1 VELDEI
7 LAGIDGPARAVVL
20 RAESLARQLHGR
32 DPDRPD
38 GPYVDHLLR
47 VAIRIAHDYHVFD
60 VDILCAGL
68 LHDALE
74 DHPEEASYAEFAR
87 EFSPR
92 MARLVRAV
100 TNPERDPDLST
111 ADWRALYLAH
121 VVTSLDTEPAARV
134 IKLSDFAD
142 NGARVA
148 ATVTDPDRRA
158 HLSAKY
164 LPLIPHL
171 ADFTT
176 RDDTPLDSLAR
187 EKILDMLNQAK
198 SDLED

>member
-1 VELDEI
+1 VT
-7 LAGIDGPARAVVL
+7 
-20 RAESLARQLHGR
+20 
-32 DPDRPD
+32 
-38 GPYVDHLLR
+38 
-47 VAIRIAHDYHVFD
+47 IRIARDYHVFD

-74 DHPEEASYAEFAR
+74 DHPDEASSAEFAR

-92 MARLVRAV
+92 MARLVQAV
-100 TNPERDPDLST
+100 TNPERDPDLPA

-121 VVTSLDTEPAARV
+121 VVASLDREPAARV

-158 HLSAKY
+158 YLSAKY

-198 SDLED
+198 SDLEG